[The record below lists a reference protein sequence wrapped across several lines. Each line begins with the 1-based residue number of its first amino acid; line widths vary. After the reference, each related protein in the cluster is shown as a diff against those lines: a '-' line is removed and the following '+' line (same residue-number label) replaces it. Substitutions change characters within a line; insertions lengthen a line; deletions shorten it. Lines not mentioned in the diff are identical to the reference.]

1 MSSSTAIPV
10 SPDLANS
17 FRSSS
22 NIRYFIVHI
31 ENEVLVKGYAH
42 PKGASLETDWM
53 TIASKADN
61 RAGYILVQVEPSKW
75 LTITFV
81 PAGTKIRDKMVYAA
95 TKATLLNH
103 LGYQHFIDELHANDN
118 GELEYAYYVASKK
131 PVNSLSA
138 SEEVRNVVH
147 KEENEERKFRASM
160 HASHTGGIG
169 GYHSVAMPFDQSAKD
184 MVRSLASGQHNFV
197 ELAIN
202 DAKNGIVGKSGKTV
216 SESQYSQQVNTN
228 EPRYYLIKNQARN
241 AFIYCCP
248 GKSPQKLR
256 MVYSTAKGSVMTEA
270 KGLGFQVV
278 KAGEISEP
286 SELTGQYV
294 SSLSGGSSGV
304 VTGGI
309 RSYSSPGGGPT
320 RSGGST
326 TKAQRQS
333 VIQGAHPVYSLMGSP
348 GSGRTKKI
356 VLPPPGAY

>member
-1 MSSSTAIPV
+1 MGVLSMSSSTAIPV
-10 SPDLANS
+10 SPDLASS
-17 FRSSS
+17 FRNNSG
-22 NIRYFIVHI
+22 IRYFIIHI
-31 ENEVLVKGYAH
+31 ENEVLVKAYAH
-42 PKGASLETDWM
+42 PKGGSLESDWG
-53 TIASKADN
+53 TIASK
-61 RAGYILVQVEPSKW
+61 VENNKW

-81 PAGTKIRDKMVYAA
+81 PAGTKIRDKMIYAA

-103 LGYQHFIDELHANDN
+103 LGYQHFIDEMHANDN
-118 GELEYAYYVASKK
+118 GELEYSYYVASKK

-138 SEEVRNVVH
+138 AEEVRNVVH
-147 KEENEERKFRASM
+147 KEEEEERQFRTNM
-160 HASHTGGIG
+160 HASSPSGIG

-184 MVRSLASGQHNFV
+184 MVRSLASGQYNFV

-202 DAKNGIVGKSGKTV
+202 DSKNGIVGKTGKTV
-216 SESQYSQQVNTN
+216 SESQYSQQVNTS
-228 EPRYYLIKNQARN
+228 EPRYYLIKNQSRN

-256 MVYSTAKGSVMTEA
+256 MVYSTAKGSVMNEA
-270 KGLGFQVV
+270 KALGFQVP

-286 SELTGQYV
+286 SELTSQYV
-294 SSLSGGSSGV
+294 SSLGLSSS
-304 VTGGI
+304 TGGV
-309 RSYSSPGGGPT
+309 SYSSPGRFGGGPT